1 MALSGHFLYQPL
13 PDREQRQLSPAWFE
27 ARRGVVTAST
37 VAALAGFFEPAA
49 SKVLGGFSD
58 PKAACNALDQLRSSA
73 IPARADTVPMQWG
86 RLHESN
92 PLMTLLEP
100 TQRKGIRE
108 VGDFSLVKL
117 QECTFIRV
125 DVSKLPP
132 SITAG
137 LTALQ
142 LSNLPLM
149 GASPDAML
157 LGYRDARGAAPA
169 TEITMPVECKAP
181 CPFKPNT
188 GPGDQ
193 AATWTYV
200 ESPLREW
207 DVIPAHYYA
216 QCQMTMLATG
226 SDRMLLMVYSPL
238 TTSAF
243 MVLRHDVWAQRLLVW
258 LSLFNLTKIKSASP
272 QVVQLLGEQ
281 LKTAN
286 TALIQESRAEC
297 RKFEL
302 LGRVDSSN
310 SSDMVDARFLDDS

>member
-1 MALSGHFLYQPL
+1 
-13 PDREQRQLSPAWFE
+13 
-27 ARRGVVTAST
+27 
-37 VAALAGFFEPAA
+37 
-49 SKVLGGFSD
+49 
-58 PKAACNALDQLRSSA
+58 
-73 IPARADTVPMQWG
+73 
-86 RLHESN
+86 
-92 PLMTLLEP
+92 MTLLEP

-169 TEITMPVECKAP
+169 TETTMPVECKAP

-188 GPGDQ
+188 GPADQ

-216 QCQMTMLATG
+216 HTQITDQ
-226 SDRMLLMVYSPL
+226 
-238 TTSAF
+238 
-243 MVLRHDVWAQRLLVW
+243 
-258 LSLFNLTKIKSASP
+258 I
-272 QVVQLLGEQ
+272 
-281 LKTAN
+281 
-286 TALIQESRAEC
+286 SRYT
-297 RKFEL
+297 L
-302 LGRVDSSN
+302 
-310 SSDMVDARFLDDS
+310 